1 MSISIHSEI
10 FSNHNSVHYPP
21 VASLL
26 RSSKG
31 NEYVDNRLSRILTG
45 NPINRKISNS
55 HSSINQ
61 VPNFFCR
68 QQLNGL
74 PLNNSLVCSC
84 AKGEQQLIDI
94 SKGSFGWST
103 INNQP
108 KNVSKLYLF
117 FCKFSIGHLAIKSL
131 NLNSLTDLY
140 IAETEYLM
148 LYDDSLDF
156 SSSKKV
162 RVTISRVDNLVF
174 LPRLHASV
182 STLVLDSLIISDLST
197 DKFIPSHIILDDGLR
212 YKVGNV
218 VIQNCLIEMK
228 DRNVESRKHVEL
240 RSLIFDNVTFTSA
253 PTYQF
258 LNILVTTQVVFKNM
272 ALEASNRGII
282 QLKAEKLL
290 FQNCI
295 IKNWR
300 PHAIKAVVDHV
311 IFNRTTLQ
319 EPQRHAIM
327 DVTFLGNKSVLEL
340 IDVTLD
346 DPAEGT
352 LLTKFPIVNIEN
364 IFVKRC
370 KCDLV
375 EYLIKLPENVVS
387 RLSKNIS
394 NFDNNTL
401 SRQKMEIDLSQEI
414 KCHPLNNPSSW
425 VHPSRNCNKEII
437 IEKEVENWD
446 SKSLAGIFVGLFFIA
461 VLVIFFLVYFSRK
474 KEKKKIELVKN
485 WQFHDPEEVQTVDD
499 SKQYI
504 CYLSQLEEN
513 STTTIFST
521 LDVNVE
527 MREPN
532 LHNSHKNSFYESLQP
547 VNPAYTRKGCNS
559 LDELSRGGSMVIHE
573 DSD

>member
-1 MSISIHSEI
+1 MNLISSSIFIRSEV
-10 FSNHNSVHYPP
+10 FSNQNSVHYPP

-31 NEYVDNRLSRILTG
+31 IEYMDNRFSRILTS
-45 NPINRKISNS
+45 NPINRAISNS
-55 HSSINQ
+55 HSSISQ
-61 VPNFFCR
+61 VPNFFCL

-74 PLNNSLVCSC
+74 PLNNSLVCKC
-84 AKGEQQLIDI
+84 AEGEQQLIDI

-103 INNQP
+103 INKNP

-140 IAETEYLM
+140 IAENEYLM

-174 LPRLHASV
+174 LPKLHASV
-182 STLVLDSLIISDLST
+182 STLVLDRLNINDLST
-197 DKFIPSHIILDDGLR
+197 DKFIPSHVILDNGLR
-212 YKVGNV
+212 YKVGNI
-218 VIQNCLIEMK
+218 VIQNCLIEMEDK
-228 DRNVESRKHVEL
+228 NVESRKNVEL
-240 RSLIFDNVTFTSA
+240 YSLIFDNVTFTAA

-258 LNILVTTQVVFKNM
+258 LNILVTTQVLFKNM

-282 QLKAEKLL
+282 QLKAETLL

-311 IFNRTTLQ
+311 IFNQTTLQ

-327 DVTFLGNKSVLEL
+327 DVLFLRNNSVLEL

-352 LLTKFPIVNIEN
+352 LLTKFPIVNFEN

-375 EYLIKLPENVVS
+375 EYLFNTPKDVVS
-387 RLSKNIS
+387 RISKNTS
-394 NFDNNTL
+394 NFDSNTV
-401 SRQKMEIDLSQEI
+401 SRKKMEIDLSQQI
-414 KCHPLNNPSSW
+414 KCRPLNEHSLW
-425 VHPSRNCNKEII
+425 VHPSMNCK
-437 IEKEVENWD
+437 KY
-446 SKSLAGIFVGLFFIA
+446 SKSLVGILVSLFIIA
-461 VLVIFFLVYFSRK
+461 LLVIFFLIYFSRQ

-485 WQFHDPEEVQTVDD
+485 WQFHDPEEVRTVDD

-504 CYLSQLEEN
+504 CYLSQLEEH
-513 STTTIFST
+513 STTNIFST

-532 LHNSHKNSFYESLQP
+532 LHNSHKSSLYDSLQP
-547 VNPAYTRKGCNS
+547 VYQSYTRKGCNS